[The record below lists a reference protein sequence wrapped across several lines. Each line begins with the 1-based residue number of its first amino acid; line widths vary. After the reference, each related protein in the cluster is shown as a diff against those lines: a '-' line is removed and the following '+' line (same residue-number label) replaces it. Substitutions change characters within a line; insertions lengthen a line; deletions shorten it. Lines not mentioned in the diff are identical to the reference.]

1 MEWKEKAFKVK
12 NDKMESLELSAND
25 SGNDV
30 DGNHIY
36 GKALLQKICA
46 KMKDT

>member
-1 MEWKEKAFKVK
+1 MTKWRV
-12 NDKMESLELSAND
+12 LELSAND

-36 GKALLQKICA
+36 GKALLQKRCA